1 MNRANGNKLDTSK
14 LTSYVTGSPVL
25 SNLLDFDSLLLKV
38 DLVDSKRI
46 KKSGDV
52 NNIDT
57 EVENTSGSLYSHE
70 RKKKLNKMNGTMNEE
85 YNDGCNNKKNSKYVS
100 INCTEFDDLCKNVEK
115 CEPSTEDTTCQTD
128 KERELILDLSN
139 MANKCNELQLLLS
152 VEREN
157 IDLLSNRSGSLIKP
171 SLYIINQEVISLRKG
186 KDAMMKK
193 AKTAVDKLQE
203 VNI

>member
-1 MNRANGNKLDTSK
+1 
-14 LTSYVTGSPVL
+14 
-25 SNLLDFDSLLLKV
+25 
-38 DLVDSKRI
+38 
-46 KKSGDV
+46 
-52 NNIDT
+52 
-57 EVENTSGSLYSHE
+57 
-70 RKKKLNKMNGTMNEE
+70 
-85 YNDGCNNKKNSKYVS
+85 
-100 INCTEFDDLCKNVEK
+100 
-115 CEPSTEDTTCQTD
+115 
-128 KERELILDLSN
+128 

>member
-1 MNRANGNKLDTSK
+1 
-14 LTSYVTGSPVL
+14 
-25 SNLLDFDSLLLKV
+25 
-38 DLVDSKRI
+38 
-46 KKSGDV
+46 
-52 NNIDT
+52 
-57 EVENTSGSLYSHE
+57 
-70 RKKKLNKMNGTMNEE
+70 
-85 YNDGCNNKKNSKYVS
+85 
-100 INCTEFDDLCKNVEK
+100 
-115 CEPSTEDTTCQTD
+115 
-128 KERELILDLSN
+128 

-203 VNI
+203 EELHG

>member
-57 EVENTSGSLYSHE
+57 KE
-70 RKKKLNKMNGTMNEE
+70 RKN
-85 YNDGCNNKKNSKYVS
+85 
-100 INCTEFDDLCKNVEK
+100 
-115 CEPSTEDTTCQTD
+115 
-128 KERELILDLSN
+128 
-139 MANKCNELQLLLS
+139 
-152 VEREN
+152 
-157 IDLLSNRSGSLIKP
+157 
-171 SLYIINQEVISLRKG
+171 
-186 KDAMMKK
+186 
-193 AKTAVDKLQE
+193 
-203 VNI
+203 